1 MEEGGYLEG
10 EAALGSTL
18 FGTTDQ
24 RKIALERAQLIGQLG
39 SSVMIPS
46 SNGDIKKNSA
56 IIVAP
61 GAEGGVPVNTG
72 EVNVRDVFI
81 GVVGTL
87 LLLMVGPVPTF
98 KLNSQFGLV

>member
-1 MEEGGYLEG
+1 MEEGSYYEG

-39 SSVMIPS
+39 NTVTPL
-46 SNGDIKKNSA
+46 SNGDIKKSSA

-72 EVNVRDVFI
+72 EVNVRNVFI
-81 GVVGTL
+81 GVAGSTVAAAVECWFCCNL
-87 LLLMVGPVPTF
+87 
-98 KLNSQFGLV
+98 